1 MHNTSYKHLHHV
13 HIHTMNTCKYTW
25 THTYAIVSP
34 NKSEGMLTQETGSFL
49 MCCRGGA
56 GGPCETYC
64 GCSKA
69 LCLLGTK
76 PGPAA
81 SFLPQFHVSEASYTC
96 GDLHGSSKRSW
107 EFAPSDP
114 SKVQR
119 KHPPP
124 NLAENQAEA
133 SNHLETT
140 DVNQNGANLWPSLS
154 FQVMI
159 NQPAGAH
166 SQ

>member
-1 MHNTSYKHLHHV
+1 
-13 HIHTMNTCKYTW
+13 
-25 THTYAIVSP
+25 
-34 NKSEGMLTQETGSFL
+34 MLTQETDSFL
-49 MCCRGGA
+49 TCCRGGT
-56 GGPCETYC
+56 GGPCEPYC

-81 SFLPQFHVSEASYTC
+81 SFLLQLHILGASYTC

-114 SKVQR
+114 SKVQK

-124 NLAENQAEA
+124 NLAKNQAKA

-140 DVNQNGANLWPSLS
+140 DVKMEQICGRR
-154 FQVMI
+154 
-159 NQPAGAH
+159 
-166 SQ
+166 

>member
-1 MHNTSYKHLHHV
+1 MRHGY
-13 HIHTMNTCKYTW
+13 
-25 THTYAIVSP
+25 
-34 NKSEGMLTQETGSFL
+34 
-49 MCCRGGA
+49 
-56 GGPCETYC
+56 
-64 GCSKA
+64 SKA
-69 LCLLGTK
+69 PCFLGTK

-81 SFLPQFHVSEASYTC
+81 SFLPQLHIPGASYTC

-107 EFAPSDP
+107 EFTPSDP

-140 DVNQNGANLWPSLS
+140 GVKMERICGCC
-154 FQVMI
+154 
-159 NQPAGAH
+159 
-166 SQ
+166 